1 MKYVGNKSFMMFNN
15 KMMELMELIKFCL
28 SVFQISNSTNKKLP
42 EIQYEGKLFLCI
54 MSKLINHT

>member
-15 KMMELMELIKFCL
+15 KMMELMELIKFRL

-42 EIQYEGKLFLCI
+42 DMGNTSF
-54 MSKLINHT
+54 

>member
-15 KMMELMELIKFCL
+15 KMMELMELIKFRL

-42 EIQYEGKLFLCI
+42 
-54 MSKLINHT
+54 KLIDLLSLLMLQTRKSI